1 MICRV
6 KNRCSGDGVK
16 TYTGAEMV
24 NELLTPL
31 QAGGKEAVEAGT
43 LPNHHRRQAAHQARG
58 RYELGL
64 LGKIRRNY
72 GGKHKIFMGPQE
84 IEHLPLPFEGRQ

>member
-1 MICRV
+1 
-6 KNRCSGDGVK
+6 
-16 TYTGAEMV
+16 MV

-31 QAGGKEAVEAGT
+31 QPGRKEAVEAGT
-43 LPNHHRRQAAHQARG
+43 LPNRLGWQAAHKASG
-58 RYELGL
+58 RYELRL
-64 LGKIRRNY
+64 LGKIFRNN